1 MIYTVTFNPALD
13 YVMDVNDVQEN
24 ETNRSVSEEIHFGGK
39 GINVSF
45 VLKEL
50 GFGSVALGFIGGFTG
65 EKLRSEI
72 IKNGITED
80 LTVLKSGMTRIN
92 VKLRKNGIT
101 EVNANGPAI
110 CEDDIAALIEKLSGI
125 GPDDTVVVSGS
136 ASKGSCADIY
146 ERVVGA
152 IKEKGA
158 KIVLDTSGNAFVSCL
173 KFNPWF
179 VKPNKS
185 ELEAI
190 LGRAITSEAEV
201 IGAAKEIKEMGA
213 QNVMV
218 SLGGDGAVLVDAA
231 GSIYTR
237 KAFDVKVKNTVGA
250 GDSAVAGY
258 IVGYEKGSEYALKL
272 ACAAGAATAASN
284 GLAKKEDI
292 LALL

>member
-13 YVMDVNDVQEN
+13 YVMDVNGVIKN
-24 ETNRSVSEEIHFGGK
+24 ETNRSVNEEIHFGGK

-45 VLKEL
+45 VLGEL
-50 GFGSVALGFIGGFTG
+50 GRQSVALGFIGGFTG
-65 EKLRSEI
+65 EKLRYEI
-72 IKNGITED
+72 RECGISED

-92 VKLRKNGIT
+92 VKLRENGIT
-101 EVNANGPAI
+101 EVNANGPAV
-110 CEDDIAALIEKLSGI
+110 CEEDISALLEKLSRI
-125 GPDDTVVVSGS
+125 SPEDTVVVSGS
-136 ASKGSCADIY
+136 ASKGSPADIY

-158 KIVLDTSGNAFVSCL
+158 KIVLDTSGSAFVSCL
-173 KFNPWF
+173 KFKPWF

-190 LGRAITSEAEV
+190 LGRVLTDEAEV
-201 IGAAKEIKEMGA
+201 ISAAMQIREMGA

-218 SLGGDGAVLVDAA
+218 SLGGDGAVLVDSEGKAYA
-231 GSIYTR
+231 R
-237 KAFDVKVKNTVGA
+237 KAFDIKAKNTVGA

-272 ACAAGAATAASN
+272 ACAAGAATAAN
-284 GLAKKEDI
+284 DGLAKREDI
-292 LALL
+292 LKLL